1 MGKRMLAKPASEP
14 VRLREDAE
22 TGDRFLIYGTEKGT
36 KVELRYEGEQ
46 LWLTQAQ
53 IAELFGRE
61 RSVITKH
68 IKNIIDEGEVSE
80 GGNVQKVHVASSDRP
95 TALYSLD
102 MVISVGY
109 RVSSKQATMFRVWAT
124 DKLVQFATKG
134 FVVDVEL
141 S

>member
-1 MGKRMLAKPASEP
+1 MLAKPASEP

-36 KVELRYEGEQ
+36 KVELRY
-46 LWLTQAQ
+46 
-53 IAELFGRE
+53 
-61 RSVITKH
+61 
-68 IKNIIDEGEVSE
+68 EGEVSE